1 MDDEEHEWARFF
13 DEHAPQYMDNVFTR
27 NTLAE
32 VDFLLELLGLKPGD
46 HILDIGC
53 GTGRHS
59 IQLAGRGYLVTGVDI
74 SAGMLAQAREAAAVA
89 GVNVNWVQADATLY
103 EADRLYEAAICLCE
117 GAFSLL
123 SAADDPLE
131 HDQLIL
137 GNIHAALKPGG
148 RFVLTALNGLRK
160 IREFNRDDVV
170 KGLFD
175 PLTLTTAETMTV
187 GEVSVQVR
195 ERGYV
200 PSELALLLRYNG
212 FEVEHIWGGT
222 AGKWG
227 RRPPELDEIELMAVA
242 QRR

>member
-1 MDDEEHEWARFF
+1 MSDEKHEWARFF

-32 VDFLLELLGLKPGD
+32 VDFLLELLDLKPGD

-59 IQLAGRGYLVTGVDI
+59 IELTRRGYQATGVDI
-74 SAGMLAQAREAAAVA
+74 SGGMLAQAREAAAAA
-89 GVNVNWVQADATLY
+89 GVNVTWVQADATRFQ
-103 EADRLYEAAICLCE
+103 ADQLYEAAICLCE

-123 SAADDPLE
+123 GAADDPLE

-137 GNIHAALKPGG
+137 RNIHAALNPNG
-148 RFVLTALNGLRK
+148 RFVLTVLNGLRK
-160 IREFNRDDVV
+160 IREFNRDDVA

-175 PLTLTTAETMTV
+175 PLTLTTAEILTEGT
-187 GEVSVQVR
+187 VSVRVR

-200 PSELALLLRYNG
+200 PSELTLLLRYNG
-212 FEVEHIWGGT
+212 FEVDHIWGGT
-222 AGKWG
+222 AGNWG

-242 QRR
+242 RHR